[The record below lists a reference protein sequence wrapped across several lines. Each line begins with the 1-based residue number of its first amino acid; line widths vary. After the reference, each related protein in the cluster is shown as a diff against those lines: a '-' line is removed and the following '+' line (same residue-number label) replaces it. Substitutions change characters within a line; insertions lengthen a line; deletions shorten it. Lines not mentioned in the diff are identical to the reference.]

1 MNYEKIVKYFED
13 AAIFYRDYSN
23 GEITAN
29 ECDKA
34 ARVITELVDKIKQ
47 LEKEKAELLSYI
59 GSVETRCDTIEKLID
74 KYQNEIVPGYIKR
87 AKKAERALSLMKE
100 E

>member
-23 GEITAN
+23 VEITAN

-47 LEKEKAELLSYI
+47 LEKEKAELI
-59 GSVETRCDTIEKLID
+59 ERVEQAEASID
-74 KYQNEIVPGYIKR
+74 RIWGNLVRMFNK
-87 AKKAERALSLMKE
+87 
-100 E
+100 

>member
-47 LEKEKAELLSYI
+47 LEKEKAELIERVEQAEASI
-59 GSVETRCDTIEKLID
+59 DRIWGNSVRMWRK
-74 KYQNEIVPGYIKR
+74 
-87 AKKAERALSLMKE
+87 
-100 E
+100 

>member
-47 LEKEKAELLSYI
+47 LEKEKAELI
-59 GSVETRCDTIEKLID
+59 ERVEQAEAFIDRIWGNSVRMWRK
-74 KYQNEIVPGYIKR
+74 
-87 AKKAERALSLMKE
+87 
-100 E
+100 